1 MMHHIYGHLTKELDK
16 KAEKGL
22 TSTADLDVVVRLTEA
37 MKNLAKADYYC
48 TVTEAMND
56 GEYSHGDG
64 YSERRRRDS
73 MGRYAREGAMH
84 HSYEGDSSYRDG
96 RDARRGGYSEA
107 RGEYMDAKHSYRST
121 RSPESKRDMTA
132 SLEECKHKLRQEM
145 QNMLN
150 DADTREEREAIKT
163 MIREIGSLA

>member
-1 MMHHIYGHLTKELDK
+1 MDYTSHSIMHHLEKELDK

-22 TSTADLDVVVRLTEA
+22 TSTADLDVVVKLTEA

-48 TVTEAMND
+48 TVTEAMR
-56 GEYSHGDG
+56 EDG
-64 YSERRRRDS
+64 YSERRHRDS
-73 MGRYAREGAMH
+73 RGRYARDGGMH
-84 HSYEGDSSYRDG
+84 HSFEDGSSYRDG
-96 RDARRGGYSEA
+96 RDARHGGYSEA
-107 RGEYMDAKHSYRST
+107 REEYMDAKHSYRST
-121 RSPESKRDMTA
+121 RSPDSKRDMTA

>member
-16 KAEKGL
+16 KADKGIQN
-22 TSTADLDVVVRLTEA
+22 TSDLDVVVKLTEA
-37 MKNLAKADYYC
+37 MKNIAKADYYC
-48 TVTEAMND
+48 TVTEAMNE

-73 MGRYAREGAMH
+73 MGRYARSDG
-84 HSYEGDSSYRDG
+84 YDRGSSYARD
-96 RDARRGGYSEA
+96 GGYSEA

-121 RSPESKRDMTA
+121 RSPDSKRDMTA
-132 SLEECKHKLRQEM
+132 SLEDCKHKLRQEM

-150 DADTREEREAIKT
+150 DADTREEREAIKA